1 MKTCLSNAFY
11 SLAYNRCK
19 YSKFSLCSWAHCAQ
33 VIASLSW
40 WPLHVSQAPGDSST
54 DGTMQ
59 AQNWEQNKADWSLKD
74 LLQKISQSCWTNFP
88 ASLAYW
94 VCFLLSHPSSVQL
107 QEGPHISGHQ
117 AGASRAPGWIM
128 SVFQPGTDG
137 VRKFLGPRRAFCK
150 LMFGL

>member
-1 MKTCLSNAFY
+1 MLFIH
-11 SLAYNRCK
+11 L
-19 YSKFSLCSWAHCAQ
+19 LI
-33 VIASLSW
+33 IAVNIPSSASAAELTVPRSSH
-40 WPLHVSQAPGDSST
+40 PCPGDPSMCHRLLVTAEGST

-59 AQNWEQNKADWSLKD
+59 AQNCEQNKADWSLKD

-88 ASLAYW
+88 VSSAYW
-94 VCFLLSHPSSVQL
+94 VCFLLSHPCSVQL
-107 QEGPHISGHQ
+107 QEGPRVSGHQ

-137 VRKFLGPRRAFCK
+137 VRKCLGPRRTFCK